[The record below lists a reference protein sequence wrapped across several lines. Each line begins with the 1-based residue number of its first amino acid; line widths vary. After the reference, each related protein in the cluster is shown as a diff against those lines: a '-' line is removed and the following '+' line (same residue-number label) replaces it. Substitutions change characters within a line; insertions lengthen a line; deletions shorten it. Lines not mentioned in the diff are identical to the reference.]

1 MAFVWSQALQCQGN
15 KKKLNTSLVLFCDWC
30 YSMWNFIASCLS
42 NQSLNVGL
50 DVILHQ
56 NQKAYLDHFDWTIPK
71 PWTKLSSPNLFESIK
86 KPWRRSCVTSV
97 KRPFFVSPVHS
108 LYPPLLLSRARCGWQ
123 SMRMDC
129 VCWTTQWW
137 VSSWAD
143 HPLMCCQNK
152 ICCQNN
158 LEFRKSILLL
168 NFRLDFIAVKS
179 RDSF

>member
-15 KKKLNTSLVLFCDWC
+15 KKKLNTCLVLFCDWC

-56 NQKAYLDHFDWTIPK
+56 NQKAYLDHFEPYQNLE
-71 PWTKLSSPNLFESIK
+71 LSFQAQTCL
-86 KPWRRSCVTSV
+86 RRSCITSV

-143 HPLMCCQNK
+143 HPVMCFQNK